1 MKLRIW
7 LALCLLTALAVG
19 TLGVEGLHAQA
30 MPPIYVIN
38 EITVIDEAGFQT
50 YVAGERP
57 LILKHGGRFL
67 VLGGKITPVIGTPP
81 KRFTLYAF
89 DSMEEMRAWNDDPAQ
104 KELRAM
110 RDKVAKFRV
119 FAVRGFVE

>member
-1 MKLRIW
+1 MTMRFW
-7 LALCLLTALAVG
+7 LVLSLLVTLAVG
-19 TLGVEGLHAQA
+19 AIGVERLHAQA
-30 MPPIYVIN
+30 KPPIYVIN
-38 EITVIDEAGFQT
+38 EITVIDEAGFET

-67 VLGGKITPVIGTPP
+67 VLGGKITPVIGAPP
-81 KRFTLYAF
+81 KRFTLYSF

-104 KELRAM
+104 KDLRAM

-119 FAVRGFVE
+119 FAVSGFVE